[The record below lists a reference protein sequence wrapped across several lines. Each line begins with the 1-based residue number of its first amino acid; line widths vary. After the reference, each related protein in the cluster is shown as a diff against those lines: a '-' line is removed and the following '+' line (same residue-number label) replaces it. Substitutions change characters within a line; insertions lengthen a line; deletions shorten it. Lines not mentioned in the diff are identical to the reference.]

1 MGFSISWQYFRGIT
15 EVTQSTI
22 NLHDVMK
29 CLRIKPNMIS
39 KILDSTR
46 WTFPAK
52 LSGQNVVY
60 INEHIFS
67 NDLRNLWVLVA
78 NFRLL
83 TNLCL

>member
-1 MGFSISWQYFRGIT
+1 
-15 EVTQSTI
+15 
-22 NLHDVMK
+22 
-29 CLRIKPNMIS
+29 MIS

-67 NDLRNLWVLVA
+67 NDLRNLCVLVA

>member
-1 MGFSISWQYFRGIT
+1 
-15 EVTQSTI
+15 
-22 NLHDVMK
+22 
-29 CLRIKPNMIS
+29 MIS
-39 KILDSTR
+39 KILHSTR

-52 LSGQNVVY
+52 LSQNVVH

-67 NDLRNLWVLVA
+67 NDLRNLCVMVA